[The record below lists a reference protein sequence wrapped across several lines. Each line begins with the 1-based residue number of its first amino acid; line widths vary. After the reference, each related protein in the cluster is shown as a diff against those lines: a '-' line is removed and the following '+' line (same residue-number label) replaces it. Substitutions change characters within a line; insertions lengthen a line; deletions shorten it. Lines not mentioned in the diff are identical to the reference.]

1 MKKEKKSADPV
12 NHTNAFML
20 QSITIIM
27 KMGNVTE
34 NVTEILRKIKWLKS
48 EYSKKN
54 LSKECVILKMI
65 SEKRIF

>member
-1 MKKEKKSADPV
+1 MR
-12 NHTNAFML
+12 MW
-20 QSITIIM
+20 
-27 KMGNVTE
+27 NVTENVIE

-65 SEKRIF
+65 FEKRIFQS